1 MQIFPSIADKADEV
15 FGLNSSSG
23 AGRGWLDTAA
33 DSLVGQSLPQMT
45 TGFEQMLESAFG
57 EDQGK
62 PRQSEQV
69 RQFEAALHDAACG
82 LVGKAQTRP
91 SGEQTLQ
98 ALQQLAGVPNSGS
111 LRGTG
116 STQGLNVVQNLKL
129 TQEDLLE
136 LRDKLEDMGLSKK
149 EVQAFSERVTSE
161 AGLTWG
167 QFMSALS
174 SRMGAYGRSPVQL
187 DMNETRQLQ
196 MFFQKMGFTPQ
207 QSQNLM
213 GQLEHGQYSNVW
225 NQLGKR
231 LNGMQDTGLLDVTSS
246 DLALLGKA
254 AQLSDKGMARLNA
267 LMQGTGD
274 AALPVKGFRTVMS
287 QLKSEL
293 ANDAKQDDAAP
304 KKIQENLG
312 QILEAALSRAE
323 TNARPDSTKENFG
336 RNQQVLAD
344 YAQREKEDAQGIRS
358 TSFQGVAERLLGN
371 HSPRTAGMGNTMPQN
386 QTEGLEARL
395 AAFQGQ
401 SQSGAENGFS
411 GKQSGQFSQQDRGVW
426 EEFLGKLD
434 VKGEKSSSRT
444 LLSDEAGRAAELATS
459 IFGKANTG
467 SVAMPKLA
475 ENGFASQVMRQVEN
489 GILKNTANGSKQLNL
504 KLDTADLG
512 KMSLVLSVKDKE
524 VSAVIRV
531 DSHEAGK
538 KLTEQLALL
547 KQNLQDQGLKVQR
560 LEVQTQLSDNNF
572 AQSWQGAGQHNQQQ
586 EQGDQGQW
594 KSMFRRFQS
603 DGETLAQEM
612 QNTMQTV
619 ISSQSGLDIIA

>member
-15 FGLNSSSG
+15 FGLNSSSS
-23 AGRGWLDTAA
+23 AGRGWLDNAA

-45 TGFEQMLESAFG
+45 TGFEQMLQSAFG

-174 SRMGAYGRSPVQL
+174 SRMGAYGRNPVQL

-213 GQLEHGQYSNVW
+213 GQLEHGQYSTVW

-254 AQLSDKGMARLNA
+254 AQLSDKGMARLKA

-293 ANDAKQDDAAP
+293 AKDAKQDDAAP

-344 YAQREKEDAQGIRS
+344 YAQREKEDAQGVRS

-411 GKQSGQFSQQDRGVW
+411 GKQSGEFSQQDRGVW

-444 LLSDEAGRAAELATS
+444 LLNDEAGRAAELATS

-586 EQGDQGQW
+586 EQADQGQW